1 MLSMRNTLGQL
12 SKKEIAGPSF
22 HEKSLKNQKTNQK
35 VSRGESQRSKYG
47 KPKSVRGKKLK

>member
-1 MLSMRNTLGQL
+1 MRQILGKL
-12 SKKEIAGPSF
+12 PKKIELGPSF